1 MLVQTLHNETATRA
15 FYEERYRS
23 GYMDHWDRDKRA
35 VVAELLA
42 GLELPAGARIL
53 DFGCGTGVFT
63 ELICQVYPGAEVH
76 GCDPSQAAL
85 RQASARKK
93 PIRCFTLNEENVER
107 HAGSFDV
114 VFTHHVLEHVFDLAT
129 TSGQIDAMLKFGGR
143 MLHIL
148 PCGNEGSLHHRICGF
163 YQDGIERDV
172 GNRFFFEDRGHLR
185 RLTTAELA
193 EAFAV
198 HGFRIE
204 RAVYAG
210 HFWGAIR
217 FITEGSPRDIT
228 ELLDPGRARA
238 GSRHQVIAWLVAMMV
253 LFAARAPVLALSRI
267 RHLLRRFCSRTRQ
280 VTSGRL
286 LLILCILPVALP
298 LWLPSM
304 IVDRVIR
311 WLARREWRIHQDRPN
326 GAEMMVVLQRP

>member
-1 MLVQTLHNETATRA
+1 MLVQSLHTETATRA

-42 GLELPAGARIL
+42 GLELPPDARIL

-85 RQASARKK
+85 RQASSRKTA
-93 PIRCFTLNEENVER
+93 IRCFALNEENLER
-107 HAGSFDV
+107 HAGTFDL
-114 VFTHHVLEHVFDLAT
+114 VFTHHVLEHVVDLAT
-129 TSGQIDAMLKFGGR
+129 TAGQIDAMLKFGGR

-163 YQDGIERDV
+163 YQDGIERHA

-185 RLTTAELA
+185 RLTTAELSA
-193 EAFAV
+193 AFAA

-204 RAVYAG
+204 RAAYAG

-217 FITEGSPRDIT
+217 FITEGSYGEIR
-228 ELLDPGRARA
+228 ELLDPSRARA
-238 GSRHQVIAWLVAMMV
+238 GSRSKVIAWLVPMMV
-253 LFAARAPVLALSRI
+253 LFAARAPVLALNGV
-267 RHLLRRFCSRTRQ
+267 RHLLQRFASGTRQ
-280 VTSGRL
+280 VTLRRI
-286 LLILCILPVALP
+286 LLILCVLPVALP
-298 LWLPSM
+298 LFLPSM
-304 IVDRVIR
+304 AVDRLIR
-311 WLARREWRIHQDRPN
+311 WLARREWRLHRDRPN
-326 GAEMMVVLQRP
+326 GAEMMVVFERS